1 MGDIILKL
9 DVKPLNWMTVTTNL
23 KIDYNERTGGNYR
36 DSKTSYQN
44 LGLNYASMQKNSS
57 FEYTWN
63 GIINIDKTFKENHKI
78 MGTAVIEAIQE
89 KKEWDR
95 SRISKHSCS
104 IYGLSLSSIR
114 NSQ

>member
-44 LGLNYASMQKNSS
+44 LGLNYASMQK
-57 FEYTWN
+57 
-63 GIINIDKTFKENHKI
+63 
-78 MGTAVIEAIQE
+78 IQVLNTPGME
-89 KKEWDR
+89 
-95 SRISKHSCS
+95 
-104 IYGLSLSSIR
+104 L
-114 NSQ
+114 